1 MLQVTVIVNV
11 YVNII
16 YFNEW
21 FKVNTNV
28 NVNDNVNIIY

>member
-21 FKVNTNV
+21 FKVNINV
-28 NVNDNVNIIY
+28 NNIIY